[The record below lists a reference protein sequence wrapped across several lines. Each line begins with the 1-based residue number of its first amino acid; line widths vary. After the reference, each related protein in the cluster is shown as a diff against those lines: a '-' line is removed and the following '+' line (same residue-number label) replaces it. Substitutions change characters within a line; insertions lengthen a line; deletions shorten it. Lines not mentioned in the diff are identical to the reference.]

1 MGLTAR
7 AGVNHSLFNRVILP
21 GLLLQS
27 IVVGGGYATGRELV
41 EFFLSSGPLGG
52 LSGMLVATI
61 LFSIAS
67 ALCFEFARLTRSFN
81 YRSFFGAL
89 LGPGWFLYEIAYAVL
104 GLLVL
109 AVIAAAAGEMIAA
122 HWHWHRL
129 AGILLLIV
137 PIGLLVFRG
146 SAFIEKVLAAWS
158 FVLYATYVVLVAL
171 YLHRYGGQLSEIY
184 SAAPAAAGW
193 LGKGVKY
200 FGYNLAVIPL
210 VLFCVPHMRSRGDA
224 IAAGLLAGPLV
235 MLPAAMFYVA
245 MSASWPEIAGAAVPA
260 DFMLQRLDLRW
271 LQIVF
276 YIVVFGTFVE
286 TGTGFIHALNE
297 RIELNFVAR
306 AAHMPGWLRPALA
319 AGALACAAILA
330 ARFGIIDLI
339 AKGYGTL
346 TWFIVAVF
354 AVPLATVG
362 LRAIVRSSG
371 TAAPS
376 GSGTN

>member
-1 MGLTAR
+1 VKR
-7 AGVNHSLFNRVILP
+7 SLFNRLFLP
-21 GLLLQS
+21 GFLLQS
-27 IVVGGGYATGRELV
+27 IVIGGGYATGRELV
-41 EFFLSSGPLGG
+41 EFFLSAGPVGG
-52 LSGMLVATI
+52 VFGMLVATV

-89 LGPGWFLYEIAYAVL
+89 LGPGWFLYEIAYGVL

-109 AVIAAAAGEMIAA
+109 AVIAAAAGEMIAV
-122 HWHWHRL
+122 HWAWPRT
-129 AGILLLIV
+129 AGILLLIA

-146 SAFIEKVLAAWS
+146 TALIEKVLAAWS
-158 FVLYATYVVLVAL
+158 FVLYATYVVLVVL
-171 YLHRYGGQLSEIY
+171 YLHRYGGDLADIY
-184 SAAPAAAGW
+184 AASPAAAGW
-193 LGKGVKY
+193 FARGVKY

-245 MSASWPEIAGAAVPA
+245 MSASWPEIAGVAVPA
-260 DFMLQRLDLRW
+260 DFMLQRLDLHW
-271 LQIVF
+271 LQAVF

-297 RIELNFVAR
+297 RIELHFHTR
-306 AAHMPGWLRPALA
+306 AAHMPAWLRPAIA
-319 AGALACAAILA
+319 AAALACAAVLA
-330 ARFGIIDLI
+330 VRFGIIDLI

-346 TWFIVAVF
+346 TWVIVAVF
-354 AVPLATVG
+354 ALPLATVG
-362 LRAIVRSSG
+362 VWRIAGSRAV
-371 TAAPS
+371 AAPPE
-376 GSGTN
+376 SGTN